1 MDRNEGELAQVAT
14 RLHMRA
20 PAKVNLSLQVLS
32 RRADGY
38 HDLATHM
45 QKVSLYDELELCLT
59 KQSGVSLVCSDGDIP
74 LDEKNLAVRAAL
86 AYLARSSR
94 VGQRGVRISLEKNI
108 PVGAGLGG
116 GSSDAGTVLRGL
128 NQLLDNEFSEEELI
142 EMARPLG
149 ADVPFFASE
158 MSAAF
163 ATGIG
168 DILQPLESTK
178 EFDFILVNPGI
189 FISTKEIFERFSLT
203 LSPKRNIFARPFR
216 VHERASL
223 LDYMHN
229 DLEEIVSDLC
239 PAIDEMKSLLE
250 ANGASA
256 VMMSGSGST
265 VFGVFQRSV
274 GQKKINQVCKVL
286 SCKYGEKVFAVQA
299 V

>member
-1 MDRNEGELAQVAT
+1 MDREKDGGDQVGT
-14 RLHMRA
+14 CLHILA
-20 PAKVNLSLQVLS
+20 PAKVNLCLHVLG

-45 QKVSLYDELELCLT
+45 QKVSLYDKLELCLT
-59 KQSGVSLVCSDGDIP
+59 EQPGLTLVCSDETIP
-74 LDEKNLAVRAAL
+74 SDEKNLAVRAAL
-86 AYLARSSR
+86 AYFIKSR
-94 VGQRGVRISLEKNI
+94 RAGQQGLHIVLEKNI

-116 GSSDAGTVLRGL
+116 GSSDAGAVLRGL
-128 NQLLDNEFSEEELI
+128 NQLFGNEFSEEELI

-168 DILQPLESTK
+168 DVLQPIESAK
-178 EFDFILVNPGI
+178 EFEFVLVNPGI

-203 LSPKRNIFARPFR
+203 LDSKSNIFARPLR
-216 VHERASL
+216 EHEQASL
-223 LDYMHN
+223 LECMHN
-229 DLEEIVSDLC
+229 DLEEIVGALC
-239 PAIDEMKSLLE
+239 SEIGEMKGLLE
-250 ANGASA
+250 MNGALA
-256 VMMSGSGST
+256 TMMSGSGST
-265 VFGVFQRSV
+265 VFGVYEKPV
-274 GQKKINQVCKVL
+274 GQEEINHVCETL